1 MLSTL
6 LKKQDDLP
14 MKVIIGKLLEKD
26 VSQDEIATIL
36 ELLINYGGTR
46 EGAIHLNKIQILESL
61 FRANI
66 M

>member
-1 MLSTL
+1 
-6 LKKQDDLP
+6 

-61 FRANI
+61 FSANI